1 VPAVAI
7 AVKEKI
13 DPLLKEQV
21 DLFYV
26 GNERAHKNCRKDM
39 IKEQA
44 SYLL

>member
-1 VPAVAI
+1 VAI

-26 GNERAHKNCRKDM
+26 GNEIAYKNCRKDM
-39 IKEQA
+39 IKERA
-44 SYLL
+44 SYLV